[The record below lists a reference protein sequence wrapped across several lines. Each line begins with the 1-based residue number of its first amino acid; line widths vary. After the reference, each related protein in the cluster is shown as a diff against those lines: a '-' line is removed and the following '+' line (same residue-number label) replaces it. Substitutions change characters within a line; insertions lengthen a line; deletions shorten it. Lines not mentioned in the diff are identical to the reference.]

1 MKSSMVS
8 TTTVRP
14 TSMLYLGPAVDSFG
28 SVMVGDP
35 EIVERLTRLNGRFA
49 TVEDAKK
56 EKGDK
61 WSGYRY
67 VL

>member
-8 TTTVRP
+8 MTTVCSV
-14 TSMLYLGPAVDSFG
+14 SMSFLAPAADLFDSATL
-28 SVMVGDP
+28 GDP
-35 EIVERLTRLNGRFA
+35 ETVERLTRLNGRFA

>member
-1 MKSSMVS
+1 
-8 TTTVRP
+8 
-14 TSMLYLGPAVDSFG
+14 MLYLGPAVDSFG

>member
-8 TTTVRP
+8 TTTVCLRTATP
-14 TSMLYLGPAVDSFG
+14 GPGHRLISCCD
-28 SVMVGDP
+28 VGDP
-35 EIVERLTRLNGRFA
+35 ETVEKLARLNGRFA
-49 TVEDAKK
+49 TVEDAKR
-56 EKGDK
+56 EKGDN

>member
-1 MKSSMVS
+1 M
-8 TTTVRP
+8 
-14 TSMLYLGPAVDSFG
+14 ML
-28 SVMVGDP
+28 GDH
-35 EIVERLTRLNGRFA
+35 ETVERLTRLNGRFA

-67 VL
+67 IL